1 MQPEAGTKP
10 ETICRS
16 PYLIELAIQLC
27 ETLVLR
33 YYLASVLC
41 LQ

>member
-1 MQPEAGTKP
+1 MQPEAVTKP

-16 PYLIELAIQLC
+16 PYLIELAIKLC
-27 ETLVLR
+27 ETSALR
-33 YYLASVLC
+33 YYSALVLC

>member
-10 ETICRS
+10 EMICRS
-16 PYLIELAIQLC
+16 PYLIELTIKLC

-33 YYLASVLC
+33 YYSASVLD